1 MNVRFLVGVLRAR
14 AELRSH
20 DRWSRDTLLE
30 HQARSLRE
38 LRHFSVAYSPFYR
51 ELHAGLDDAPLEDLV
66 IAEIVDEDNRPVEPG
81 ELGAKLLVTVLFSR
95 TQPLLRY
102 EMSDRVKALDG
113 ACPDGLPYALIGGV
127 EGREEEVLTLA
138 GVTVHPNVFH
148 RTLECLD
155 VAGWQVID
163 ERGRLRVL
171 LARPAPGVDPAV
183 VGRAIASAL
192 EEIGVRGVAIEA
204 EAVDAIPRTVLGKAP
219 LIRHARP
226 ELEGVLAR

>member
-1 MNVRFLVGVLRAR
+1 M
-14 AELRSH
+14 
-20 DRWSRDTLLE
+20 
-30 HQARSLRE
+30 
-38 LRHFSVAYSPFYR
+38 
-51 ELHAGLDDAPLEDLV
+51 
-66 IAEIVDEDNRPVEPG
+66 
-81 ELGAKLLVTVLFSR
+81 
-95 TQPLLRY
+95 
-102 EMSDRVKALDG
+102 
-113 ACPDGLPYALIGGV
+113 
-127 EGREEEVLTLA
+127 
-138 GVTVHPNVFH
+138 
-148 RTLECLD
+148 
-155 VAGWQVID
+155 AGWQVID